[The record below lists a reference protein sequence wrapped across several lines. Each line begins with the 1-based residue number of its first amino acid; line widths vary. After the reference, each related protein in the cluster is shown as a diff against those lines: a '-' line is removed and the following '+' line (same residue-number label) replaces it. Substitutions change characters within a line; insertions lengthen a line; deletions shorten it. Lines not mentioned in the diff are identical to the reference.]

1 MQRRSSRLNM
11 ASRMDLARREAC
23 TQRGRNRERGRVGKW
38 GGGRQREPSQVIR
51 RVRS

>member
-1 MQRRSSRLNM
+1 M

-38 GGGRQREPSQVIR
+38 GELEEFREEEAESWGA
-51 RVRS
+51 SMACDHKL